1 MSSPIQH
8 EPAKVAKRSAP
19 ASHSVN
25 VAAKASDVQ
34 SARQVGVDIIITL
47 KSGEQIVL
55 PNAGLRALTDPQF
68 KLHFQD
74 QDVLASSLLSPGSEL
89 GVNEAAPMAA
99 ANPGVVA
106 PAEPVQ
112 AASPDAPVP
121 AQSVASEP
129 AQPVASASVP
139 PPAAPETPIAQ
150 DPSAQTLQA
159 AAPQPVPPE
168 AKDEHGFALLP
179 WLLGGGLLAGLAAG
193 GGSSS
198 GGGGGGGGGGLIG
211 TIPSVTQ
218 VAISGATGIQNHT
231 LNAGDELSISVTL
244 SEAVTLSGA
253 ATALNSP
260 SPHMQASAGANTSG
274 VPTLTL
280 NIGGTLVQAS
290 YAAGSGSN
298 TLLFHY
304 TVQPGQNDNNG
315 ISIDANS
322 LSLNGATLTNA
333 AGNAAVITHA
343 GLAHNAAYLVD
354 TTAPSLT
361 VALSDSALIIG
372 DSPQVTITFSEPVIN
387 FDSNAVSVQ
396 NGKLSPLT
404 SSDQIH
410 WTGNFTPNAGVEAS
424 SNLITVAASYTDAA
438 GNTGSAG
445 GSANY
450 SVETTAPASM
460 GVRMSN
466 NALHVGQTSML
477 WITFS
482 EPIANFDNLDVTVQN
497 GSLDKLISGDHINWS
512 ATFTPTPGVDSANN
526 VITVAANF
534 TDIAGNKGVG
544 SASQNYSVN
553 TVVTPPTGTLTISGL
568 SDSSVAENMAYTST
582 TPSASGAVGVISY
595 TLQGVDAARFA
606 VASDGVVR
614 MAAQD
619 YEAPADVGK
628 DNIYNYTLKA
638 TDANGSVATQA
649 VAVTVSNVN
658 EAPTLATPIV
668 DQTAT
673 QGTAFSYTF
682 AANAFADVDA
692 GDTLGYS
699 ATLANGAALPAWL
712 HFDAASRSFSGTPA
726 NAGTI
731 NVKVTATDVG
741 GLMVNDSF
749 AIAVTG
755 TTPPTLTISDNQ
767 SVMVTDANRATP
779 VLYTFAFS
787 EDVTGFDS
795 TRVTV
800 NGASKGSF
808 TTVDGHTYTL
818 AVTADDDSITNLS
831 VTVNH
836 TGVIDRWQN
845 ELAASV
851 TNASQTADTRN
862 PTATIATSNSDGV
875 VSTLDQTVNYTLGF
889 SEAIATLTAADLT
902 ISGGGPATGVN
913 LASDGLSATFSV
925 TANNNSTTSLAVSVK
940 NSVHDLNDNALVAVT
955 NSLAVD
961 TVAPHVVSI
970 LMPGATIKTGDV
982 AEVRFTFSEA
992 VNFAVTGV
1000 LVPNGTLDALTTDD
1014 NKTWYAFLTP
1024 NDNVQSNA
1032 AVLTVQPSF
1041 TDIAGNLG
1049 IDYSRNYRADTL
1061 APTVAITMDKATL
1074 HASETALV
1082 TFAFSEVVHGLT
1094 TGDLYAANGEMSN
1107 PVIDASA
1114 GVAGTVWTATFT
1126 PSANIVAASN
1136 VIQLRDGSV
1145 FDAAGNSNTL
1155 TTSSPN
1161 YSIDTR
1167 VPDFVAPFVTFGSV
1181 NKAQFAI
1188 GEISQAVIIFSE
1200 AVSNFSNADV
1210 TVDSGTLGTLVS
1222 SDNKV
1227 WTATFTPN
1235 ADTQASSNVLHIASS
1250 YTDSSANANVGTS
1263 FTGDIYIVDT
1273 KRPTVSITLADT
1285 ALKIGDTG
1293 VAVTF
1298 GFSEAVTGFSNSD
1311 LDLTV
1316 ANGTL
1321 SDVASYDGGIT
1332 YTANFTPYLPTESSS
1347 NVITLKTGMV
1357 ADHVGNLNSGDTA
1370 SENYAIDTKAP
1381 TLHITSNGVSTLKAG
1396 ETAPITFT
1404 FSEALLAGS
1413 FTESS
1418 VTLGNGTLQ
1427 VGSFAV
1433 DPMNSLVYTATFVPT
1448 ANLASGNASI
1458 TVAAGA
1464 YQDAAGNN
1472 GIVATTPVI
1481 SIDTKAPTLNSIAP
1495 SGTINTLANRTIT
1508 FTFSENP
1515 GTSFA
1520 TADDVTI
1527 TGGGSLVDVGGSGTT
1542 RTAIYTPALNYTGN
1556 VTFAVGAGS
1565 FTDPFGNLNTAPLSQ
1580 TFAVDTVAP
1589 TVFVSTPTTAL
1600 KSDQTAT
1607 INFTFSED
1615 PGSSFVSSD
1624 ITAVNGTMGTVTGSG
1639 LTRSAVFTPTTG
1651 KDAGTLASISVTGN
1665 YTDSFS
1671 NVGAAGSLATT
1682 LNIDTK
1688 APTLVI
1694 TPGASPLLAG
1704 QTSLITFTFSE
1715 DVGTSFIAS
1724 DITTTGGSLAGL
1736 TVDLTNPKLYTA
1748 TFTPTADANAGPG
1761 NISVAIGNFQDIAG
1775 NNNLVAA
1782 SMAPLP
1788 YDTKAPTL
1796 AITNTYASGSTAIK
1810 IGATSTI
1817 TFTFSETPTGFVWDS
1832 ANPLAPTNDIVVT
1845 NGTLG
1850 ALNGSGLTRTA
1861 TFTPTPGLDAP
1872 TMASITVIGGSYTD
1886 AAGNPGGAGTTP
1898 TINIDTLAPI
1908 GVSGIVFSG
1917 IDNIISSTE
1926 AADAAGFT
1934 ISGIKASDA
1943 TVSLTGQT
1951 VNNTD
1956 ATHWNVT
1963 LPTATISGYTEGSR
1977 TLTFVSTDAVGNTT
1991 NTGQVIVKDTVAP
2004 TVAITS
2010 SLAQLKTGEAATIT
2024 FTFTEDP
2031 GSSFLASDLLITNTG
2046 TATGTLGDI
2055 SGSGLTRT
2063 AIYTPPANATG
2074 SFTVTLGATT
2084 FTDAAGN
2091 NNTGSST
2098 RTVNFD
2104 TIAPN
2109 PPVITFATVNAGTGD
2124 GYVYFTFAEPV
2135 TGFNLSSVGL
2145 NDPSL
2150 GSLNY
2155 WYVQS
2160 TTSYRVYWQ
2169 PAANIPTGTAIFT
2182 VAAGAYKDAY
2192 GNPGLVDATPY
2203 STHVDTVPPATPV
2216 IHYSGDDNAYINAT
2230 EVAAGPFILSGSKAS
2245 DVTRMT
2251 WTADSGVTP
2260 QDVTSMTATTWSQTV
2275 SPSAYVAPWTQGSHT
2290 TYLVSYDAAGNRTT
2304 TTVTLIKDTVAPT
2317 TVSITAP
2324 ADLIA
2329 TPTPTIIFN
2338 FSEDTGASF
2347 DAHSVTINDG
2357 IVGSTAYLDTFTS
2370 SANGLTHSAVFH
2382 PDTSQPTHSATL
2394 TVATN
2399 SYSDLAANPNSNAMS
2414 LTLADPTHSVFSPTA
2429 TALALDQGGFGIK
2442 AGVTVYDANA
2452 TGTGGAVD
2460 TGITYTLTGGDDV
2473 GLFSIN
2479 SLGAVSFKSLTTY
2492 ASANDVGANHVY
2504 NFVVHAVDN
2513 NNPANTVDQAVALT
2527 LETPTTK
2534 PTIPVYL
2541 DAACTQSMGQ
2551 LRTPATVD
2559 AGSTFY
2565 FWDRDNNASPSAADV
2580 FSHDTLN
2587 QIFKYDSTGN
2597 LNPDI
2602 ANTGTTDAYRYA
2614 TLYTT
2619 GGQALQVA
2627 LPTVGANANLGGSST
2642 GTASPSQGTGSTAA
2656 NYYGYHDLL
2665 AVWDAYNGTDWSSG
2679 SSAYYPW
2686 GSLAF
2691 LSATPA
2697 VVRANYPGE
2706 HMSFETNAYIQN
2718 TTPDSGVQ
2726 VTGPSFIFVILQVL

>member
-1 MSSPIQH
+1 M
-8 EPAKVAKRSAP
+8 
-19 ASHSVN
+19 
-25 VAAKASDVQ
+25 
-34 SARQVGVDIIITL
+34 
-47 KSGEQIVL
+47 
-55 PNAGLRALTDPQF
+55 
-68 KLHFQD
+68 
-74 QDVLASSLLSPGSEL
+74 
-89 GVNEAAPMAA
+89 
-99 ANPGVVA
+99 
-106 PAEPVQ
+106 
-112 AASPDAPVP
+112 
-121 AQSVASEP
+121 
-129 AQPVASASVP
+129 
-139 PPAAPETPIAQ
+139 
-150 DPSAQTLQA
+150 
-159 AAPQPVPPE
+159 
-168 AKDEHGFALLP
+168 
-179 WLLGGGLLAGLAAG
+179 
-193 GGSSS
+193 
-198 GGGGGGGGGGLIG
+198 
-211 TIPSVTQ
+211 
-218 VAISGATGIQNHT
+218 
-231 LNAGDELSISVTL
+231 
-244 SEAVTLSGA
+244 
-253 ATALNSP
+253 
-260 SPHMQASAGANTSG
+260 
-274 VPTLTL
+274 
-280 NIGGTLVQAS
+280 
-290 YAAGSGSN
+290 
-298 TLLFHY
+298 
-304 TVQPGQNDNNG
+304 
-315 ISIDANS
+315 
-322 LSLNGATLTNA
+322 
-333 AGNAAVITHA
+333 
-343 GLAHNAAYLVD
+343 
-354 TTAPSLT
+354 
-361 VALSDSALIIG
+361 
-372 DSPQVTITFSEPVIN
+372 
-387 FDSNAVSVQ
+387 
-396 NGKLSPLT
+396 
-404 SSDQIH
+404 
-410 WTGNFTPNAGVEAS
+410 
-424 SNLITVAASYTDAA
+424 
-438 GNTGSAG
+438 
-445 GSANY
+445 
-450 SVETTAPASM
+450 
-460 GVRMSN
+460 
-466 NALHVGQTSML
+466 
-477 WITFS
+477 
-482 EPIANFDNLDVTVQN
+482 
-497 GSLDKLISGDHINWS
+497 
-512 ATFTPTPGVDSANN
+512 
-526 VITVAANF
+526 
-534 TDIAGNKGVG
+534 
-544 SASQNYSVN
+544 
-553 TVVTPPTGTLTISGL
+553 
-568 SDSSVAENMAYTST
+568 
-582 TPSASGAVGVISY
+582 
-595 TLQGVDAARFA
+595 
-606 VASDGVVR
+606 
-614 MAAQD
+614 
-619 YEAPADVGK
+619 
-628 DNIYNYTLKA
+628 
-638 TDANGSVATQA
+638 
-649 VAVTVSNVN
+649 
-658 EAPTLATPIV
+658 
-668 DQTAT
+668 
-673 QGTAFSYTF
+673 
-682 AANAFADVDA
+682 
-692 GDTLGYS
+692 
-699 ATLANGAALPAWL
+699 
-712 HFDAASRSFSGTPA
+712 
-726 NAGTI
+726 
-731 NVKVTATDVG
+731 
-741 GLMVNDSF
+741 
-749 AIAVTG
+749 
-755 TTPPTLTISDNQ
+755 
-767 SVMVTDANRATP
+767 
-779 VLYTFAFS
+779 
-787 EDVTGFDS
+787 
-795 TRVTV
+795 
-800 NGASKGSF
+800 
-808 TTVDGHTYTL
+808 
-818 AVTADDDSITNLS
+818 
-831 VTVNH
+831 
-836 TGVIDRWQN
+836 
-845 ELAASV
+845 
-851 TNASQTADTRN
+851 
-862 PTATIATSNSDGV
+862 
-875 VSTLDQTVNYTLGF
+875 
-889 SEAIATLTAADLT
+889 
-902 ISGGGPATGVN
+902 
-913 LASDGLSATFSV
+913 
-925 TANNNSTTSLAVSVK
+925 
-940 NSVHDLNDNALVAVT
+940 
-955 NSLAVD
+955 
-961 TVAPHVVSI
+961 
-970 LMPGATIKTGDV
+970 
-982 AEVRFTFSEA
+982 
-992 VNFAVTGV
+992 
-1000 LVPNGTLDALTTDD
+1000 
-1014 NKTWYAFLTP
+1014 
-1024 NDNVQSNA
+1024 
-1032 AVLTVQPSF
+1032 
-1041 TDIAGNLG
+1041 
-1049 IDYSRNYRADTL
+1049 
-1061 APTVAITMDKATL
+1061 
-1074 HASETALV
+1074 
-1082 TFAFSEVVHGLT
+1082 
-1094 TGDLYAANGEMSN
+1094 
-1107 PVIDASA
+1107 
-1114 GVAGTVWTATFT
+1114 
-1126 PSANIVAASN
+1126 
-1136 VIQLRDGSV
+1136 
-1145 FDAAGNSNTL
+1145 
-1155 TTSSPN
+1155 
-1161 YSIDTR
+1161 
-1167 VPDFVAPFVTFGSV
+1167 
-1181 NKAQFAI
+1181 
-1188 GEISQAVIIFSE
+1188 
-1200 AVSNFSNADV
+1200 
-1210 TVDSGTLGTLVS
+1210 
-1222 SDNKV
+1222 
-1227 WTATFTPN
+1227 
-1235 ADTQASSNVLHIASS
+1235 
-1250 YTDSSANANVGTS
+1250 
-1263 FTGDIYIVDT
+1263 
-1273 KRPTVSITLADT
+1273 
-1285 ALKIGDTG
+1285 
-1293 VAVTF
+1293 
-1298 GFSEAVTGFSNSD
+1298 
-1311 LDLTV
+1311 
-1316 ANGTL
+1316 
-1321 SDVASYDGGIT
+1321 
-1332 YTANFTPYLPTESSS
+1332 
-1347 NVITLKTGMV
+1347 
-1357 ADHVGNLNSGDTA
+1357 
-1370 SENYAIDTKAP
+1370 
-1381 TLHITSNGVSTLKAG
+1381 
-1396 ETAPITFT
+1396 
-1404 FSEALLAGS
+1404 
-1413 FTESS
+1413 
-1418 VTLGNGTLQ
+1418 
-1427 VGSFAV
+1427 
-1433 DPMNSLVYTATFVPT
+1433 
-1448 ANLASGNASI
+1448 
-1458 TVAAGA
+1458 
-1464 YQDAAGNN
+1464 
-1472 GIVATTPVI
+1472 
-1481 SIDTKAPTLNSIAP
+1481 
-1495 SGTINTLANRTIT
+1495 
-1508 FTFSENP
+1508 
-1515 GTSFA
+1515 
-1520 TADDVTI
+1520 
-1527 TGGGSLVDVGGSGTT
+1527 
-1542 RTAIYTPALNYTGN
+1542 
-1556 VTFAVGAGS
+1556 
-1565 FTDPFGNLNTAPLSQ
+1565 
-1580 TFAVDTVAP
+1580 
-1589 TVFVSTPTTAL
+1589 
-1600 KSDQTAT
+1600 
-1607 INFTFSED
+1607 
-1615 PGSSFVSSD
+1615 
-1624 ITAVNGTMGTVTGSG
+1624 
-1639 LTRSAVFTPTTG
+1639 
-1651 KDAGTLASISVTGN
+1651 ASISVTGN

-1951 VNNTD
+1951 VHNTGTNTWD
-1956 ATHWNVT
+1956 VT
-1963 LPTATISGYTEGSR
+1963 LPLATISGYTEGSR
-1977 TLTFVSTDAVGNTT
+1977 TLTFVSTDAAGNTT

-2145 NDPSL
+2145 NDASL

-2155 WYVQS
+2155 WTAQS

-2251 WTADSGVTP
+2251 WTSDSGVTP

-2565 FWDRDNNASPSAADV
+2565 FWDRDNNASASAADV

-2665 AVWDAYNGTDWSSG
+2665 AV
-2679 SSAYYPW
+2679 
-2686 GSLAF
+2686 
-2691 LSATPA
+2691 
-2697 VVRANYPGE
+2697 
-2706 HMSFETNAYIQN
+2706 
-2718 TTPDSGVQ
+2718 
-2726 VTGPSFIFVILQVL
+2726 